1 MSSRRRQGKAEARW
15 GWSGVAP
22 VAAVQLSASD
32 IDLRALLPDHRSPI
46 EEIVVALS
54 DLGGRY
60 QRYVHQDE
68 FGPTR
73 AERMAALRWLRNRLE
88 LLLSRLHG
96 LPEDI
101 RLRLSDQLAGSAEPD
116 VDNLQAYRNDVTA
129 VQQIGEAAV
138 EVERLLHTAP
148 TTPDAALM
156 AELSG
161 TAQATAELLS
171 ALDTTTAGAIAID
184 SDRPALEI
192 GADGDIDL
200 INVAAVSARIK
211 RLRDRVELVLT
222 RLERRRGRERCES
235 LRWLVWQL
243 CDLYHRETGRPV
255 TSSAVVDYLYKGAPQ
270 SPVGKFR
277 LAAAEASCPPQS
289 GCATPISPPAQ
300 RRVHREWLGG
310 PVYFA
315 MREYVAL
322 HRGSGRR
329 RGRKPVE

>member
-1 MSSRRRQGKAEARW
+1 MSSRRRHGKAEARW

-46 EEIVVALS
+46 EEIVVALR

-101 RLRLSDQLAGSAEPD
+101 RLRLSDQLAVSAEPD

-148 TTPDAALM
+148 TTRDAALM

-161 TAQATAELLS
+161 AAQATAELLS

-192 GADGDIDL
+192 GADVDIDPFDFAT
-200 INVAAVSARIK
+200 ISARIE
-211 RLRDRVELVLT
+211 RLRYRVELVLA
-222 RLERRRGRERCES
+222 RLEKRGGPERCES

-255 TSSAVVDYLYKGAPQ
+255 TSSPVVDYLYKGIPQ
-270 SPVGKFR
+270 SPAGKFV
-277 LAAAEASCPPQS
+277 LAAAEALRPPAAWVQDPDDR
-289 GCATPISPPAQ
+289 AAQ
-300 RRVHREWLGG
+300 RRGRRECLGG

-315 MREYVAL
+315 MRDYVAL
-322 HRGSGRR
+322 HRSS
-329 RGRKPVE
+329 